1 MRALLLMTLAL
12 ALVACGGSPS
22 SSETPDAP
30 PSGSPSASLGLFE
43 TAACAV
49 VGQLGGV
56 RSLWFDALRGEGADP
71 ESAAATLE
79 GLAPTVA
86 GAATTLRESL
96 GTDLDPAVAETAATL
111 ADAIGNYAEAMRAA
125 GEALLRKGAD
135 LEQIGGTLDVAVA
148 TVEDALLD
156 FEAGIAACP

>member
-1 MRALLLMTLAL
+1 MRALLLMILAL
-12 ALVACGGSPS
+12 ALAACGGNPPPS
-22 SSETPDAP
+22 DTP
-30 PSGSPSASLGLFE
+30 PSGSPTATLSIFE

-86 GAATTLRESL
+86 SAAQALRDTLGS
-96 GTDLDPAVAETAATL
+96 GLDPALAETAATL
-111 ADAIGNYAEAMRAA
+111 ADATADYAKAMQTAS
-125 GEALLRKGAD
+125 EALLRKGAEV
-135 LEQIGGTLDVAVA
+135 EQIGATLDVAVA
-148 TVEDALLD
+148 TVEAALLD
-156 FEAGIAACP
+156 FRATITACP